1 MQTKPAVSTAF
12 ACKWYIYKRTL
23 FTRLTLIQHGHHTGL
38 AYIKNARFISLN
50 KISHSGNDFEMTNR
64 KCYSKEPKL
73 LSSIEHARSA
83 YMVTYLQNTQ
93 THTLLLGGL
102 VGGWTKV
109 WRYNFD
115 WWSAIAAES
124 IESLPTSA
132 VKGAACFPSAL
143 NNWRQSVT
151 SLGQGVLTHACS
163 VLLHNHVTP
172 IYTSTRN
179 VKTGLDPLRSA
190 ARLFGSLFS
199 SWDHNS

>member
-1 MQTKPAVSTAF
+1 MLQQRAKAF
-12 ACKWYIYKRTL
+12 VLHRAHTQCI
-23 FTRLTLIQHGHHTGL
+23 HGHIF
-38 AYIKNARFISLN
+38 AKYAN
-50 KISHSGNDFEMTNR
+50 
-64 KCYSKEPKL
+64 
-73 LSSIEHARSA
+73 
-83 YMVTYLQNTQ
+83 TYFAVGWV
-93 THTLLLGGL
+93 GGWVGWL